1 MRWRILKQIK
11 RKNFRERQREI
22 IQSLFF
28 NRGLRGK
35 KQQQEFLKP
44 KDPDKFSPKE
54 VGISPVQL
62 IKALKRI
69 KSAIKNKE
77 KVIIY
82 GDYDTD
88 GVCAT
93 AIMWETLDELGVE
106 AMPFIP
112 KREEGYGLKVERIDQ
127 MAKEGIKLIITVD
140 QGIVQ
145 NRQVDHARK
154 LGIDV
159 IITDHH
165 LPGEIKPKAL
175 AIIHTTQFAGAG
187 VAWFLANWLLKHL
200 RGGQKHLGGG
210 VGLDLVTLGTVADVV
225 PLVGP
230 NRSLVKFGIDK
241 LRKTKR
247 VGLLSLFDL
256 AGIDKNNIRTY
267 EIGFIIGPRINAA
280 GRMDDPMDSL
290 RLICTKDEK
299 RAIDLAQKIDQ
310 KNRERQALT
319 EKSTLHAKALWLKQD
334 GKSALIFVDHD
345 SYPEGIVGL
354 IASRL
359 MEEFYRPAI
368 IVARGKEW
376 SRASA
381 RSIEEFNI
389 IEAIRACADII
400 GPHGGHPRAAGFSV
414 ETAKLSLI
422 RERLID
428 SAEKSLDK
436 EKLIPTL
443 KIEVEIN
450 LDDVN
455 FELYKKI
462 EEFEPFGM
470 GNPRPIFAS
479 RGAEIAEAR
488 LVGNGNQHLKLRLTS
503 RPSSLT
509 LGAIGFGLGNLYS
522 QLSPEKPADIVYEL
536 SLDQWNDQ
544 KKLQLKLKDLRVEKE
559 SD

>member
-11 RKNFRERQREI
+11 GKNFQERQRKI
-22 IQSLFF
+22 IQALFF
-28 NRGLRGK
+28 NRGLKSK

-44 KDPDKFSPKE
+44 EEPDKFLPQE

-77 KVIIY
+77 KVIVY

-93 AIMWETLDELGVE
+93 AIIWETLNELGVE

-112 KREEGYGLKVERIDQ
+112 KREEGYGLKVERLDQ

-175 AIIHTTQFAGAG
+175 AIIHTTEFAGAG
-187 VAWFLANWLLKHL
+187 VAWFLANWLVKHF
-200 RGGQKHLGGG
+200 RGEKLPD
-210 VGLDLVTLGTVADVV
+210 LDLVTLGTVADVV

-230 NRSLVKFGIDK
+230 NRSLVKFGIEK

-247 VGLLSLFDL
+247 AGLLSLFDF
-256 AGIDKNNIRTY
+256 AGIDKNKIGTY

-290 RLICTKDEK
+290 RLVCTKDEK
-299 RAIDLAQKIDQ
+299 RAIDLAQNIDQ
-310 KNRERQALT
+310 RNRERQALM
-319 EKSTLHAKALWLKQD
+319 EKSTLHAKELWLKQD

-359 MEEFYRPAI
+359 MEEFYRPAV
-368 IVARGKEW
+368 IVSRGKEW

-389 IEAIRACADII
+389 IEAIRACADIV
-400 GPHGGHPRAAGFSV
+400 GPHGGHPRAAGFSI
-414 ETAKLSLI
+414 ETAKLALI

-436 EKLIPTL
+436 EQLIPTL
-443 KIEVEIN
+443 KIEAEIN
-450 LDDVN
+450 LNDIN

-488 LVGNGNQHLKLRLTS
+488 LVGGDGKHLKLSLQSKTL
-503 RPSSLT
+503 SSP
-509 LGAIGFGLGNLYS
+509 LGAIGFGMGNFYR

-544 KKLQLKLKDLRVEKE
+544 KKLQLKLKDLRMEKE
-559 SD
+559 ND